1 MIDPDLVPELRADVR
16 YRRVSDEGVV
26 LLQQAG
32 RVLGVNG
39 SGVRFLELADGRRSL
54 REIVDLL
61 AQGTDADRAT
71 VEADVASFVARLA
84 RAGVLRSAEAEAS
97 GAP

>member
-1 MIDPDLVPELRADVR
+1 MSTLTDATPAERHAIVA
-16 YRRVSDEGVV
+16 
-26 LLQQAG
+26 A
-32 RVLGVNG
+32 
-39 SGVRFLELADGRRSL
+39 RFLELADGRRPL

-84 RAGVLRSAEAEAS
+84 RAGVLRSAETEAS
-97 GAP
+97 DAP